1 MLNVV
6 RIKKASFYAYHGA
19 LAEEQSIGGNFEA
32 EVDLYFNF
40 SEAAETDDLSKTIN
54 YEEIYKQ
61 INKVIYQKKYYLI
74 ETIATIIADNLLDTY
89 PILEKID
96 VKVRKNNVPVGGIID
111 HVEAQVVKSRNE

>member
-19 LAEEQSIGGNFEA
+19 LVEEQSIGGNFEA
-32 EVDLYFNF
+32 DVDMYFNF
-40 SEAAETDDLSKTIN
+40 SDAAETDDLSKTIN

-74 ETIATIIADNLLDTY
+74 ETIATIIADNLLETY
-89 PILEKID
+89 AILEKID

>member
-19 LAEEQSIGGNFEA
+19 LLEEQSIGGNFEA
-32 EVDLYFNF
+32 DVDMYFNF

-74 ETIATIIADNLLDTY
+74 ETIATIIANNLLETY